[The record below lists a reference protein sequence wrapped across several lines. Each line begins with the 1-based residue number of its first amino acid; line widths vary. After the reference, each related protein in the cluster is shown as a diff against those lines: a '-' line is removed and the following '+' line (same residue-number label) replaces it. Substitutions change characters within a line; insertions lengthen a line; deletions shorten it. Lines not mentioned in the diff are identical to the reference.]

1 MNCRIC
7 KWKRRPNSCLW
18 GRFQHNGFYSLQ
30 YHLPSTFH
38 QTLWLGNCKFT
49 LSKIVLLNLCSNI
62 QNKKVQWIAINSPS
76 DRHKDR
82 NEALTQ
88 ELKNTVIHIYSF
100 LVLKMFILLFLA
112 TISTLWGHLTSS
124 HLVNIS
130 SFSCLY
136 SSINFPDILP
146 GLILFG
152 D

>member
-1 MNCRIC
+1 MSVRKISTQ
-7 KWKRRPNSCLW
+7 WIL
-18 GRFQHNGFYSLQ
+18 FLQ
-30 YHLPSTFH
+30 YHSPARFIKHSDWEIANLPCLKLF
-38 QTLWLGNCKFT
+38 
-49 LSKIVLLNLCSNI
+49 CSI
-62 QNKKVQWIAINSPS
+62 CVQIFKNKKVQWIAINSPS

-100 LVLKMFILLFLA
+100 LVLKMSILLFLA